1 MLALLKEK
9 SKVGIANKS
18 RKKYEA
24 FKPEKKLKHPN
35 ERFMSELAKIKE
47 IDSKGNLV
55 YPPRQNAGNKDM
67 IMSQK

>member
-24 FKPEKKLKHPN
+24 FKPQKKLKQPDDL
-35 ERFMSELAKIKE
+35 FISELAKI
-47 IDSKGNLV
+47 N
-55 YPPRQNAGNKDM
+55 
-67 IMSQK
+67 

>member
-24 FKPEKKLKHPN
+24 FKPQKKLKQPDDM
-35 ERFMSELAKIKE
+35 FISQLAKI
-47 IDSKGNLV
+47 N
-55 YPPRQNAGNKDM
+55 
-67 IMSQK
+67 